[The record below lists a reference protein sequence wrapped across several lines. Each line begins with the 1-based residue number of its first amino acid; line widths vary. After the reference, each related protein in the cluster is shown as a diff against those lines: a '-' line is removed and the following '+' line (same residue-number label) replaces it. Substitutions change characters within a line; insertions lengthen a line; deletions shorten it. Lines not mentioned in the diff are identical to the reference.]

1 MNLIRPEYIF
11 RPSQI
16 ARRIAYSLGVTKA
29 RTYAETPWD
38 LPIHFDPNELHGR
51 AMLTLGLSDLR
62 TNEIISRL
70 LRPGDIAIDIG
81 ANIGIMTSL
90 MARRAGPTG
99 AVYAFEPHPDTRR
112 HLEANIDSWAATCL
126 PIAPVTVIPSAVSD
140 QSGFSTLVEPDQ
152 FSRNSGIATLQQV
165 GSSKVNKQTSRID
178 VSTIKFDEWAENLHE
193 IRLVKIDVEGHEDSV
208 LKGMIGCLESKKI
221 GSFIFEEMRPLPSPA
236 TDLLQEKGYTCYM
249 IDRTFWRP
257 LLIDVKQGPSRL
269 HGEATNIL
277 AIHKLDEKRCMT
289 RYGWSCL
296 R

>member
-1 MNLIRPEYIF
+1 MNFVRLEYLF

-16 ARRIAYSLGVTKA
+16 ARRIAYGLGVTKN
-29 RTYAETPWD
+29 RTCAKTPWG
-38 LPIHFDPNELHGR
+38 LPIHFAPDELHGR

-112 HLEANIDSWAATCL
+112 RLEANIDSWAATCL
-126 PIAPVTVIPSAVSD
+126 PVAPVTVIPSAVSD
-140 QSGFSTLVEPDQ
+140 QSGSSTLVEPEQ

-165 GSSKVNKQTSRID
+165 GSSKGNEQTSRID
-178 VSTIKFDEWAENLHE
+178 VSTIKFDEWAENLHD

-208 LKGMIGCLESKKI
+208 LKGMQRCLADKRVYA
-221 GSFIFEEMRPLPSPA
+221 FVFEEMRPLPSPA
-236 TDLLQEKGYTCYM
+236 TETLKEHGYSCYM
-249 IDRTFWRP
+249 IDRTFWKP
-257 LLIDVKQGPSRL
+257 LLISVEGGPNKI

-277 AIHKLDEKRCMT
+277 AIRDERNIKELEKLT
-289 RYGWSCL
+289 WSCL
-296 R
+296 K